1 MSENIF
7 WVYNGWA
14 ILITVF
20 GPIYMV
26 IDAEIR
32 VRRGIF
38 LLRSFSGPL
47 YIASIIGL
55 FFVSGWIAA
64 VLYIPFLIAGI
75 LIASIIKNKGL
86 G

>member
-26 IDAEIR
+26 IDAELR
-32 VRRGIF
+32 LSKGIF
-38 LLRSFSGPL
+38 LLRSLSGPL
-47 YIASIIGL
+47 YIASIILL

-64 VLYIPFLIAGI
+64 AMYIPFLIVGI
-75 LIASIIKNKGL
+75 SIASIIKHRGL

>member
-1 MSENIF
+1 MSENVF

-14 ILITVF
+14 ILITVL

-26 IDAEIR
+26 IDAEMR
-32 VRRGIF
+32 KYTFV
-38 LLRSFSGPL
+38 LRSFSGPL
-47 YIASIIGL
+47 YIASIIAP

-64 VLYIPFLIAGI
+64 ALYIPFLLVGI
-75 LIASIIKNKGL
+75 SIASIIKHRGI